1 MSLPAGLKQTIPE
14 VNTSWGGEG
23 CRVIGCDADLSDQ
36 KIINRKYRLCQVHKP
51 AEALLVD
58 GTLCRFCSQCS
69 SLRPVVN
76 FEETKRACKECCII
90 RRNTP
95 RIRRRKKPGLG
106 GLVGLVGASSTEVHG
121 LFDQVLSSLKNN
133 KQDRYDHIPVKALMA
148 RERRLRAEQFLVHL
162 ILDLAEIQ
170 HDICK
175 IDGGT

>member
-1 MSLPAGLKQTIPE
+1 MSLLAGLKQTIPE

-76 FEETKRACKECCII
+76 FEETKRACKDCCII

-95 RIRRRKKPGLG
+95 RIRRREKAGLG
-106 GLVGLVGASSTEVHG
+106 GLVGASSIEVFG
-121 LFDQVLSSLKNN
+121 WFNQVLLASENK
-133 KQDRYDHIPVKALMA
+133 KQDQCDDIPVKALMT
-148 RERRLRAEQFLVHL
+148 RKKRLRAEQLLVHF
-162 ILDLAEIQ
+162 ILELAELQ
-170 HDICK
+170 RDICK
-175 IDGGT
+175 IDGT